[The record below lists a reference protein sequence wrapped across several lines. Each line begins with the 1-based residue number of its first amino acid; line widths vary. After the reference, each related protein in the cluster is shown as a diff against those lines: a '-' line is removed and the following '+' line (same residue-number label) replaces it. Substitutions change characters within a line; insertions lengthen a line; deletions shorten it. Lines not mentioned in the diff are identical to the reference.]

1 MVNIK
6 TTMSTPKIISIEAL
20 IGAGKSTLLQ
30 RIEDRGYTVVYE
42 PINQWE
48 NWYGTN
54 PLKEMYMD
62 DSNSK
67 MLHFQLLALA
77 TRTDSI
83 KSLLR
88 NSSSSH
94 KDNTIFVERLAGIS
108 EDIFMQIALQDGK
121 LTQAEIRTLQ
131 LTASLMHL
139 PKADKIVYL
148 NTDLCEITRRVKRR
162 SRESESTMC
171 DDLNLRLKKIH
182 DKQFLSSTCIIMNN
196 NEEADIDKMLRDI

>member
-62 DSNSK
+62 DSK
-67 MLHFQLLALA
+67 MLHFQLLALS

-88 NSSSSH
+88 NSSNSH
-94 KDNTIFVERLAGIS
+94 KNDVIFVERLAGIS

>member
-1 MVNIK
+1 
-6 TTMSTPKIISIEAL
+6 MSTPKIISIEAC

-62 DSNSK
+62 DSK
-67 MLHFQLLALA
+67 MLHFQLLALT
-77 TRTDSI
+77 TRVDSI
-83 KSLLR
+83 KSLLS

-108 EDIFMQIALQDGK
+108 EDIFMQIALQDSK
-121 LTQAEIRTLQ
+121 LTEAEVHTLQ
-131 LTASLMHL
+131 LTASLMHI

-182 DKQFLSSTCIIMNN
+182 DKQFLSPTCIIMNN
-196 NEEADIDKMLRDI
+196 NEEADIDKMLRDT